1 MIKMATTEERVDK
14 LEVRFSTLEQQFATT
29 MAKVDALAE
38 EAKQQ
43 REDMRRLQDRQ
54 DADRKA
60 LEDKIDRLGD
70 KIQNM
75 VIAAVV
81 GFGAI
86 VFAAVSVLK

>member
-1 MIKMATTEERVDK
+1 MATTDERVDK
-14 LEVRFSTLEQQFATT
+14 LETRFSTLEQLFATT

-43 REDMRRLQDRQ
+43 REDIRRLQDRQ
-54 DADRKA
+54 DADRKV
-60 LEDKIDRLGD
+60 LEEKIDRLGD

-86 VFAAVSVLK
+86 VFAAVSTLK

>member
-1 MIKMATTEERVDK
+1 MTEQEK
-14 LEVRFSTLEQQFATT
+14 FNAEVQIRLARQD
-29 MAKVDALAE
+29 AKFELFMHE
-38 EAKQQ
+38 LQQQ

-54 DADRKA
+54 DEDRKS
-60 LEDKIDRLGD
+60 LEAKIDRLGD

-86 VFAAVSVLK
+86 VFAAVSVLKH